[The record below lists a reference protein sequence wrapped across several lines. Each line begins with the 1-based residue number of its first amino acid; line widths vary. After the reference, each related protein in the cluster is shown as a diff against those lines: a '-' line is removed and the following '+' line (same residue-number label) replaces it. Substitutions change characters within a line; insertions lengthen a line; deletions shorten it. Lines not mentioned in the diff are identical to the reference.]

1 MHVLIVNIGEKTEAI
16 ATTHAQGFSLHAGEL
31 KSRLGITSEQ
41 IEIPHPRNLQ
51 RAVQEHP
58 AGLVI
63 VQPTWRHSAEDVIA
77 GFRSV
82 YEQPT
87 RPHLVF
93 LDWYAPT
100 SSPHFGVLPYLDRYL
115 KRTVMVDF
123 EEYRKPYVGGYA
135 VADFVCGMLGLD
147 LGNWKF
153 GSEIPAGH
161 EHKLWMGW
169 NFGIGSTYHK
179 LVKFASVFGK
189 SWSRR
194 TVDVNRRLGPPAKSL
209 APNEWYQN
217 YRDAA
222 LKSMEPLVG
231 KWRCSDYQRV
241 PRRKY
246 IFELLNSKM
255 VFSPFG
261 WGEVCFRDYEAV
273 CCGALLVKPSMKH
286 VVTSPNIYVDYETYI
301 PVKWDLSDA
310 ASVIE
315 YYLNNPEKASQIAKN
330 AQEVLRDYYKRERF
344 VDDVQ
349 RSLRGLLTPA

>member
-16 ATTHAQGFSLHAGEL
+16 ATTHAQGFSLHASAL
-31 KSRLGITSEQ
+31 KSRLAITSQ
-41 IEIPHPRNLQ
+41 QLQVDHPRDLSAAIA
-51 RAVQEHP
+51 RVKP
-58 AGLVI
+58 GLAI
-63 VQPTWRHSAEDVIA
+63 VQPTWRHSAEDVIS
-77 GFRSV
+77 GFRAVHES
-82 YEQPT
+82 PD
-87 RPHLVF
+87 RPKLVL

-100 SSPHFGVLPYLDRYL
+100 SSPHFGVMPYIDRYL

-123 EEYRKPYVGGYA
+123 AEYRKPYIGGYA
-135 VADFVCGMLGLD
+135 VADYVCRMLDLD
-147 LGNWKF
+147 LGDWNF
-153 GSEIPAGH
+153 GSDIPAGH

-169 NFGIGSTYHK
+169 NFGIGSTYRK
-179 LVKFASVFGK
+179 LIKFASVFGK
-189 SWSRR
+189 SWKRR
-194 TVDVNRRLGPPAKSL
+194 SVDVNRRLGPPPKSL

-222 LKSMEPLVG
+222 LKSMDPLVG

-286 VVTSPNIYVDYETYI
+286 LVTSPNIYVDYETYI
-301 PVKWDLSDA
+301 PVAWDLSDA
-310 ASVIE
+310 TEVIS
-315 YYLNNPEKASQIAKN
+315 YYLNNPEKAAKIASN
-330 AQEVLRDYYKRERF
+330 AQEVLRDYYSNDRF

-349 RSLRGLLTPA
+349 RSLRGLLPNP